1 VGVPIKVTHELE
13 SFDRGLPY
21 ASGPQW
27 LAENV
32 LQDKWVLAVA
42 GTHGKSTTAS
52 MLAWILEDAGLD
64 PGFLIGGIARNFN
77 VSARDTPSSFFVIE
91 ADEYDT
97 AFFDKRSKFLHY
109 LPELVII
116 NNLEFDHADIFDNLA
131 AIQKSFSHLVR
142 IVPRNGMVLVNAD
155 DANAL
160 AAVAEEIFFRR
171 LTFGWL
177 MRWGSGIAV
186 IGSAGAFALVHARAY
201 GLPALPLDLAAGI
214 LFGWQRWSSGGWVA
228 SALTHVVANLLQMR

>member
-1 VGVPIKVTHELE
+1 MNAQVATSTLIAPLLILVGCTALLLRPVGVPSSMFITVGVGVI
-13 SFDRGLPY
+13 GLLVPV
-21 ASGPQW
+21 P
-27 LAENV
+27 LATARRV
-32 LQDKWVLAVA
+32 STARWVLVVA
-42 GTHGKSTTAS
+42 
-52 MLAWILEDAGLD
+52 I
-64 PGFLIGGIARNFN
+64 GIAAF
-77 VSARDTPSSFFVIE
+77 VIARTRTVAVPSSF
-91 ADEYDT
+91 
-97 AFFDKRSKFLHY
+97 SPL
-109 LPELVII
+109 
-116 NNLEFDHADIFDNLA
+116 DI
-131 AIQKSFSHLVR
+131 
-142 IVPRNGMVLVNAD
+142 G
-155 DANAL
+155 ANAL

>member
-1 VGVPIKVTHELE
+1 MATSTLIAPLLILVGCTALLLRPVGVPSSMFITVGVGVI
-13 SFDRGLPY
+13 GLLVPV
-21 ASGPQW
+21 P
-27 LAENV
+27 LATARRV
-32 LQDKWVLAVA
+32 STARWVLVVA
-42 GTHGKSTTAS
+42 
-52 MLAWILEDAGLD
+52 I
-64 PGFLIGGIARNFN
+64 GIAAF
-77 VSARDTPSSFFVIE
+77 VIARTRTVAVPSSF
-91 ADEYDT
+91 
-97 AFFDKRSKFLHY
+97 SPL
-109 LPELVII
+109 
-116 NNLEFDHADIFDNLA
+116 DI
-131 AIQKSFSHLVR
+131 
-142 IVPRNGMVLVNAD
+142 G
-155 DANAL
+155 ANAL

>member
-1 VGVPIKVTHELE
+1 MATPASIAPLLILVGGTALLLRPVGVPSSMFITVGVGVI
-13 SFDRGLPY
+13 GLLVPV
-21 ASGPQW
+21 P
-27 LAENV
+27 LATAGRV
-32 LQDKWVLAVA
+32 STARWVLVVA
-42 GTHGKSTTAS
+42 
-52 MLAWILEDAGLD
+52 I
-64 PGFLIGGIARNFN
+64 GIAAF
-77 VSARDTPSSFFVIE
+77 VIARTRTVAVPSSF
-91 ADEYDT
+91 
-97 AFFDKRSKFLHY
+97 SPL
-109 LPELVII
+109 
-116 NNLEFDHADIFDNLA
+116 DI
-131 AIQKSFSHLVR
+131 
-142 IVPRNGMVLVNAD
+142 G
-155 DANAL
+155 ANAL